1 MLGKLLKY
9 DFKSIGRSMF
19 PVYLLTVAL
28 SVILSVM
35 VRMRVDYTKAFTA
48 ALILFVSLVV
58 GSTIGTVVLLNQRF
72 TRGLLGILMPKSS
85 EDLLEYVN
93 TFIAAEKESGRIDE
107 LADEYI
113 YGGPE
118 EEEALLPAA

>member
-1 MLGKLLKY
+1 M
-9 DFKSIGRSMF
+9 I
-19 PVYLLTVAL
+19 TE
-28 SVILSVM
+28 VM
-35 VRMRVDYTKAFTA
+35 EAGFYVRRDSRLA
-48 ALILFVSLVV
+48 APLV
-58 GSTIGTVVLLNQRF
+58 REPF
-72 TRGLLGILMPKSS
+72 TRGLLGILMPKGS